1 MTTRESLESTA
12 AISLF
17 LDCPTAKSSRRHG
30 AKRRVGAKRKAPPR
44 YQELHFGELSLKGKQ
59 DASIIISHHLAGSTG
74 NRRHKR
80 HNGTRPD
87 TQAWSFDGR
96 ILIIRH
102 NATTVPGSKAE
113 VGQISGTDGCY
124 AQEQLE
130 HPLHHVLSHRRST

>member
-17 LDCPTAKSSRRHG
+17 LDCPTAKSHG

-74 NRRHKR
+74 NRRHNR

-87 TQAWSFDGR
+87 SQAWSFGGH
-96 ILIIRH
+96 IFII
-102 NATTVPGSKAE
+102 K
-113 VGQISGTDGCY
+113 
-124 AQEQLE
+124 
-130 HPLHHVLSHRRST
+130 